1 MLGRDKRSRE
11 KKEWFVGDIIIFGEE
26 GARVNYGM
34 IIVIENQFDLVILKS
49 DDFPKGSLGFHY
61 YASIGAD

>member
-34 IIVIENQFDLVILKS
+34 IIVIENQFDLVILKVTIS
-49 DDFPKGSLGFHY
+49 RKDLWAFITMLL
-61 YASIGAD
+61 